1 MTDNFW
7 QGIRY
12 LLIAGGFYLAGRGI
26 VDPGKVMTHVELAMN
41 ILPGLVGLAAAGW
54 GFFVKWRTKTVPE
67 ETGDRTDVPTVN
79 TATGAVEPASQPV
92 SLYDPDPVPRRWA
105 APNQPRKM
113 KKR

>member
-12 LLIAGGFYLAGRGI
+12 LLIAGGFYL
-26 VDPGKVMTHVELAMN
+26 
-41 ILPGLVGLAAAGW
+41 AAGW

-105 APNQPRKM
+105 APNKPRKM